1 MTDDNED
8 AQLKSNP
15 NKGGPYPEPV
25 TRQEKIQKAT
35 AARKKALDYAA
46 NVPKPRSR
54 SSEESE
60 EEEQQQLDNDHD
72 GNESSKLDN
81 LMRKHRLD
89 QERLKVC
96 PPPTTLH
103 YTPACLLLFLSLLK
117 FLRLKEFVRLFCFAG
132 CRT

>member
-8 AQLKSNP
+8 AQMKSSS
-15 NKGGPYPEPV
+15 NKAGTNPEPV

-54 SSEESE
+54 LSEESE
-60 EEEQQQLDNDHD
+60 EEEQLLDNEDD
-72 GNESSKLDN
+72 ENEFSRLDN

-89 QERLKVC
+89 QERLKVWL
-96 PPPTTLH
+96 PH
-103 YTPACLLLFLSLLK
+103 NVHIYTFQSNYY
-117 FLRLKEFVRLFCFAG
+117 
-132 CRT
+132 CRCCY